1 MVMATFIALF
11 LVGLVYH
18 VAGVGQAA
26 LEQQIVQDGADAVA
40 YSNAAAK
47 ARGMNLLA
55 LINLVMSAALAV
67 LVALKVLQAILAVAI
82 AAVGVA
88 CIVTQGAACGAMAP
102 LGQALDKV
110 TTIADKVEPRIKDVL
125 DGLEKAADEVNDIVP
140 LLAQAEA
147 VYIAARDEHDPVHAG
162 FAWPV
167 TDPLPTK
174 KGTFEELCERAG
186 KDVVVMST
194 FFLPG
199 GLPDM
204 AKDTVG
210 ELVGGLAGTFSGYF
224 CGGSDAAPPD
234 SMTREVPLPLSE
246 HTECDDAAARPSEAE
261 GGCVSSLCDQC
272 SAWGCAAC
280 IGLLDESEY
289 VEGLWTRRVDRWV
302 EWPDVGGGT
311 SKSIE
316 ESGVRELVWLDDDP
330 CDGEGHCGASQICAA
345 EEREDAGAGYPAGA
359 ERVTREAYLDFHG
372 CLVEREIDTEVE
384 GEPLDP
390 DEWAKPRVLD
400 EELLPEGL
408 RVRGFVL
415 AGSGQ
420 GARRRKVAIAGGGG
434 PTFEVGGK
442 VAFAGADFLSAGG
455 DLWHMDWRSRLVLF
469 RFPADGGSLSGSCA
483 GEFAADCQQVGGQ
496 IDGLG
501 GGEGLS
507 GLLDGFAIEGF
518 ILH

>member
-67 LVALKVLQAILAVAI
+67 LVALRVLQAILAVAI

-110 TTIADKVEPRIKDVL
+110 TSIADKVEPRIKDVL
-125 DGLEKAADEVNDIVP
+125 DGLEKAADEINEIVP

-174 KGTFEELCERAG
+174 KGRFEDLCERAAM
-186 KDVVVMST
+186 DVVVMST

-210 ELVGGLAGTFSGYF
+210 ELVSSLAGTFSGYF
-224 CGGSDAAPPD
+224 CGGSDASPPD
-234 SMTREVPLPLSE
+234 SMTQDVPLPLSE
-246 HTECDDAAARPSEAE
+246 HTECDDAAARPSEVE
-261 GGCVSSLCDQC
+261 GCCVSAACEQC

-280 IGLLDESEY
+280 IGLVDDSEY

-302 EWPDVGGGT
+302 EWPDGGGGT
-311 SKSIE
+311 SMSIE
-316 ESGVRELVWLDDDP
+316 ESGQRELVWLGGDP
-330 CDGEGHCGASQICAA
+330 CDGEGQCGASQICAA
-345 EEREDAGAGYPAGA
+345 EEREDAGFGYPPGA

-372 CLVEREIDTEVE
+372 CLVEREIDTKVE
-384 GEPLDP
+384 GEPLDS

-400 EELLPEGL
+400 EDLLPEGL
-408 RVRGFVL
+408 RVRGYVL
-415 AGSGQ
+415 GGSFGTT
-420 GARRRKVAIAGGGG
+420 RRRKVAIAGGLGQGAGFGG
-434 PTFEVGGK
+434 R
-442 VAFAGADFLSAGG
+442 VAFAGSDFLSAAG

-469 RFPADGGSLSGSCA
+469 RLPSEGGGLSGSCS

-496 IDGLG
+496 VDGLG
-501 GGEGLS
+501 GGQGLT
-507 GLLDGFAIEGF
+507 GLLDGFGIDGF

>member
-26 LEQQIVQDGADAVA
+26 LEQQTVQDGADAVA

-110 TTIADKVEPRIKDVL
+110 TSIADKVEPRIKDVL
-125 DGLEKAADEVNDIVP
+125 DGLEKASDEINDIVP

-147 VYIAARDEHDPVHAG
+147 VYISARGEYDPVVAG

-174 KGTFEELCERAG
+174 KGSFEDLCERAG
-186 KDVVVMST
+186 EDVVRMST

-199 GLPDM
+199 GLPEM
-204 AKDTVG
+204 AQSTVG

-224 CGGSDAAPPD
+224 CGGSDAPPPD
-234 SMTREVPLPLSE
+234 SMTQEVPLPLSD
-246 HTECDDAAARPSEAE
+246 HHECDDAAARPSEAE
-261 GGCVSSLCDQC
+261 GGCATAQCDQC
-272 SAWGCAAC
+272 AAWGCAAC
-280 IGLLDESEY
+280 IGLMKKSEY
-289 VEGLWTRRVDRWV
+289 VKGLWTRRVDRFV

-311 SKSIE
+311 SVSVE
-316 ESGVRELVWLDDDP
+316 DPGTRELVWLGGDP
-330 CDGEGHCGASQICAA
+330 CDGEGHCGAGPICIT
-345 EEREDAGAGYPAGA
+345 EEREEAGVGYPADA
-359 ERVTREAYLDFHG
+359 ERVTRTAFLDFHG
-372 CLVEREIDTEVE
+372 CLVKRKIETKVE

-415 AGSGQ
+415 SGSGR

-434 PTFEVGGK
+434 PAFGLDGR
-442 VAFAGADFLSAGG
+442 VAFAGADFLSAAG
-455 DLWHMDWRSRLVLF
+455 DLWHMDWRSRLVRF

-496 IDGLG
+496 VDGLG
-501 GGEGLS
+501 DGQGLV
-507 GLLDGFAIEGF
+507 GLLDGFGIDGF